1 MTKLLLKN
9 CIFFNGIFSK
19 LQNLILV
26 NIGFLLWKMTGLSS
40 RSCKGHQKTNLST
53 VAWDISKKVAK
64 HGGLVWIAW
73 FWQFFVIISSYG
85 TQIFFWWPFRDC
97 QLKPVILHIR
107 NPIFTTI
114 WFLSFEKIP
123 LKKYSFSKVIW
134 SMYRVN
140 LKLETSGF
148 LHLPPN
154 MVGVGGLHP
163 DIQHAK
169 YLQQDYN

>member
-1 MTKLLLKN
+1 MGILFLRRATSTTYSWPYLVANAKNQRSLALNLPCTLTKLLLKN
-9 CIFFNGIFSK
+9 CIFFNGIFS
-19 LQNLILV
+19 ILKNQIVV

-40 RSCKGHQKTNLST
+40 RSWKGHQKNNLST

-85 TQIFFWWPFRDC
+85 TQIFFWWPFCDC

-123 LKKYSFSKVIW
+123 LKNTVFQK
-134 SMYRVN
+134 
-140 LKLETSGF
+140 
-148 LHLPPN
+148 
-154 MVGVGGLHP
+154 
-163 DIQHAK
+163 
-169 YLQQDYN
+169 